1 MDNPDNINNP
11 LNPISNS
18 GIFSQNN
25 GSPMKNPNNPRN
37 FNQYLYSQSPYPS
50 KGPLFN
56 TPNKFYEG
64 RSLFPPLGETP
75 MNCNIFMN
83 FPISPL
89 NNNRKIDISLQNSQ
103 NIQKNSDNY
112 FKNFISPYYTDKK

>member
-1 MDNPDNINNP
+1 MDNTDNMNIP

-18 GIFSQNN
+18 GIFSPNK
-25 GSPMKNPNNPRN
+25 GSPMKNPNNPRI

-56 TPNKFYEG
+56 SPNKFYEG
-64 RSLFPPLGETP
+64 RSLFTPFGETP
-75 MNCNIFMN
+75 LKYNMNMN

-103 NIQKNSDNY
+103 NIQKNYENY
-112 FKNFISPYYTDKK
+112 TKDFYGLNYTDKR